1 MANLRILLTK
11 AALITAVA
19 EIATI
24 AVFVLMRWF
33 GAEAIES
40 SEWIETLIIPLLVG
54 MPIATYVVNQADK
67 LRAANHQMTILN
79 EAREQSLRQLQQAHD
94 LISYAARHDR
104 MTGLLNREGFMSDL
118 SRAHEALE
126 QSVLLIVDAD
136 FFKSINDRFG
146 HAAGDSAL
154 TAIAKAIRRAAR
166 PIDVVGRIGGEEF
179 GVLVRHVSVS
189 AAAEVSERVRLEVAE
204 TVWGP
209 DESTPVPLS
218 VSIGGAAVRDFA
230 DSVTALMV
238 HADACL
244 YEAKRLGRNRIAF
257 NATISD
263 MARSMVTRLRP
274 VGAQ

>member
-1 MANLRILLTK
+1 
-11 AALITAVA
+11 
-19 EIATI
+19 
-24 AVFVLMRWF
+24 MR
-33 GAEAIES
+33 
-40 SEWIETLIIPLLVG
+40 
-54 MPIATYVVNQADK
+54 
-67 LRAANHQMTILN
+67 ILN
-79 EAREQSLRQLQQAHD
+79 EAREQSLHQLQQAHD

-230 DSVTALMV
+230 HSVTALMAQ
-238 HADACL
+238 ADACL

-274 VGAQ
+274 VGAN

>member
-1 MANLRILLTK
+1 MANIRTVLTR
-11 AALITAVA
+11 AGLITAVA

-24 AVFVLMRWF
+24 AVFVTMRWL
-33 GAEAIES
+33 GVEAIEPR
-40 SEWIETLIIPLLVG
+40 EWIETLIIPLLVG
-54 MPIATYVVNQADK
+54 MPIASYVVVQADR
-67 LRAANHQMTILN
+67 LRAANDQMATLN

-104 MTGLLNREGFMSDL
+104 MTGLLNREGFMADL
-118 SRAHEALE
+118 SRAHDALE

-154 TAIAKAIRRAAR
+154 IAIATAIQRAVR
-166 PIDVVGRIGGEEF
+166 PMDLVGRIGGEEF
-179 GVLVRHVSVS
+179 GILVRHVSTSV
-189 AAAEVSERVRLEVAE
+189 AAEVSEKVRLEVAE

-209 DESTPVPLS
+209 DEQLPISLS
-218 VSIGGAAVRDFA
+218 VSIGGAAIRDFA
-230 DSVTALMV
+230 DSVTALMI

-263 MARSMVTRLRP
+263 MARSMVTRLRAIVP
-274 VGAQ
+274 Q